1 MEGPFKKEKDMILLT
16 ELVIQMG
23 GETRPPLR
31 ARLCTDTCMHVQS

>member
-1 MEGPFKKEKDMILLT
+1 MEGPFKQENDMILLT

-23 GETRPPLR
+23 GETRPLR